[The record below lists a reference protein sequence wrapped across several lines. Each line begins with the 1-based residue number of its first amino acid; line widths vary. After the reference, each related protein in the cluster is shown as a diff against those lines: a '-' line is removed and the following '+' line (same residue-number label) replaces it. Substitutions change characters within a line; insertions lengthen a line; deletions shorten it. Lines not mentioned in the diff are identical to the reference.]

1 VSLIAQKFFTIGAR
15 LQAKKCRSAGMTDSH
30 VPSVFDTVVQVGR
43 QNANG
48 DAADE
53 SLRLAFFSRLDGLA
67 IDPATVML
75 IVQLCLLVYKALQA
89 AGYFDTAEGFQ
100 SVANARA
107 IIGEI

>member
-1 VSLIAQKFFTIGAR
+1 MSLIAQKFYTIGAR

-67 IDPATVML
+67 IDPATIML
-75 IVQLCLLVYKALQA
+75 LVQLCLLIYKALKA
-89 AGYFDTAEGFQ
+89 AGYFEQPEGFQ
-100 SVANARA
+100 SIHNAKA
-107 IIGEI
+107 IIGDL